1 MVYKK
6 NMAKKENKI
15 EVISEETTVV
25 YENVNT
31 KNENND
37 KNTLESL
44 TLSDLYYVEAA
55 INTVCKKY
63 ENTLRNY
70 DGSISTNTKEYE
82 RFKAINSLRSK
93 VINKMENE
101 LLKLL

>member
-1 MVYKK
+1 
-6 NMAKKENKI
+6 MAKKENKI
-15 EVISEETTVV
+15 EVVSEETTVV
-25 YENVNT
+25 SENIAT
-31 KNENND
+31 KNDNKTENAFD
-37 KNTLESL
+37 SL
-44 TLSDLYYVEAA
+44 TLSDLYYVERA

-82 RFKAINSLRSK
+82 RFKSINTLHSK

>member
-1 MVYKK
+1 
-6 NMAKKENKI
+6 MAKKENKI

-25 YENVNT
+25 SEKANV
-31 KNENND
+31 KNVDNKETAFD
-37 KNTLESL
+37 SL
-44 TLSDLYYVEAA
+44 TLSDLYYIEMA

-82 RFKAINSLRSK
+82 RFKSINSLRGK
-93 VINKMENE
+93 VINKMETE